1 MSTEKEPLLN
11 LGNARVEAQREKM
24 KKLLAKGKCPFCY
37 DHLEE
42 YHDNPI
48 EWKNSGQFWIVTK
61 NDYPYAPAPTQH
73 YLLIHRDH
81 IEDIHHLH
89 PGAALELIHMTN
101 DIRMRCGIEG
111 ATLMMRFGSSTFT
124 GATVSHLHAH
134 VICSEAKTP
143 ESKPILSLVG
153 WTTPTAPE

>member
-1 MSTEKEPLLN
+1 MSVKNEPLLD

-24 KKLLAKGKCPFCY
+24 KNLLAEGKCPFCRS
-37 DHLEE
+37 HLEE

-48 EWKNSGQFWIVTK
+48 EWENSGNYWVVTK

-73 YLLIHRDH
+73 YLLIYREH
-81 IEDIHHLH
+81 IEDIVSM
-89 PGAALELIHMTN
+89 PSEAATELLSITKYLK
-101 DIRMRCGIEG
+101 RCSGVEG
-111 ATLMMRFGSSTFT
+111 ATLMLRFGNSAFT

-143 ESKPILSLVG
+143 ETKPIVTLVG
-153 WTTPTAPE
+153 WTNAPRD